1 MTANLL
7 TVNSSKT
14 EFIFIGDW
22 QDTQLHTYY
31 YPLCSQPWLQ
41 VSAISN
47 ACYYHIRQRRCI
59 RSYLDPTTTDTV
71 STYIVFS
78 KLDYCNSLYYNL
90 HKSPPS
96 WMTANLLTS
105 VPPRLNSY
113 SLEIGKIHN
122 TTLTTTH
129 SARNLGFKFLPSPTL
144 VTTILDSVVVSVLT
158 LIPSQLLLLP
168 STSPNSI
175 TVILFTTTY
184 ISLRLPASNS

>member
-22 QDTQLHTYY
+22 QDRQLHTYY
-31 YPLCSQPWLQ
+31 HQLCSQPWLQ

-90 HKSPPS
+90 H
-96 WMTANLLTS
+96 TS
-105 VPPRLNSY
+105 QITDLQ
-113 SLEIGKIHN
+113 H
-122 TTLTTTH
+122 
-129 SARNLGFKFLPSPTL
+129 LGTFLPA
-144 VTTILDSVVVSVLT
+144 
-158 LIPSQLLLLP
+158 LLLKLLYP
-168 STSPNSI
+168 LISRRPCALSTNSE
-175 TVILFTTTY
+175 
-184 ISLRLPASNS
+184 